1 MKLPELKIGNLI
13 AKTPIVQGGMGV
25 GISLSSLAG
34 AVSLNGGI
42 GVISGVEIGFNEPD
56 FSKNKKAANFK
67 ALKFHINR
75 ARDICKGGVLGIN
88 IMTALNNFDE
98 MVIES
103 VKQKIDIIFSGAGLP
118 LRLPQYTKGTATKI
132 APIVSSGRAAAVI
145 CKSWDKHYHVVPDAI
160 VVEGPLAGGHL
171 GFSPEELSDSS
182 HQLMIL
188 LKDVLEVIKPFEH
201 KYIKNIPVI
210 AGGGVFSG
218 KDIAEVLHAGAS
230 GVQMATRFVA
240 TDECDASEQF
250 KQAYVNAKA
259 EDIEIIQS
267 PLGMIGRAIRNN
279 FLDAVEMD
287 IKRPVRCL
295 YHCLKPCKPATTPYC
310 IADALINAQK
320 GNLRDG
326 FAFAGANVHKIKTI
340 IPVKEL
346 IRQLVEEAEQHF

>member
-1 MKLPELKIGNLI
+1 
-13 AKTPIVQGGMGV
+13 
-25 GISLSSLAG
+25 
-34 AVSLNGGI
+34 
-42 GVISGVEIGFNEPD
+42 
-56 FSKNKKAANFK
+56 
-67 ALKFHINR
+67 
-75 ARDICKGGVLGIN
+75 
-88 IMTALNNFDE
+88 
-98 MVIES
+98 
-103 VKQKIDIIFSGAGLP
+103 
-118 LRLPQYTKGTATKI
+118 
-132 APIVSSGRAAAVI
+132 
-145 CKSWDKHYHVVPDAI
+145 
-160 VVEGPLAGGHL
+160 
-171 GFSPEELSDSS
+171 
-182 HQLMIL
+182 MIL

-295 YHCLKPCKPATTPYC
+295 YHCLKPCKPATSYC

-320 GNLRDG
+320 
-326 FAFAGANVHKIKTI
+326 VI
-340 IPVKEL
+340 
-346 IRQLVEEAEQHF
+346 